1 MKLFRFFRDE
11 NFGIWGQITVVALV
25 VALLFLMIL
34 PVSPQVLDF
43 FLSLNI
49 LGSLIVLMAAVFVTD
64 PAQMTSFPSLVLL
77 STLFRMALN
86 VGSTRLI
93 LSHGE
98 GGKIIETFGYFV
110 TSGNFAVGII
120 IFLVLMIIQF
130 FVVTKGSERVAE
142 VVARF
147 TLDALP
153 GKQMSIDADLRAGL
167 ITTEEAAHKRSE
179 VIRES
184 RIYGAMDGAMK
195 FIKGD
200 VLAMFCILFINILG
214 GFGIGVFQN
223 NLSMAESIR
232 KYSLLTMGE
241 GLVAII
247 PALFVS
253 LASGFMVT
261 RVSDPEGKKSLGAQ
275 VGADIFSKPRALL
288 IVAVVAGLMAFVPG
302 FPRSLFL
309 FLFLGFGA
317 FAGVL
322 IFVARIREKT
332 RDQQWAHQRPTQ
344 GVVTPFLLEFGSDLY
359 EQIVRSESWQHGFD
373 VIYPQLKVHLSHETG
388 IPMPDI
394 QIIANRGLKPDHF
407 AIKFFEI
414 KIIQKNLSQLV
425 QGQLRSAQELLLRNI
440 ADELIAHA
448 SLFVGIQQVKDL
460 LTQTEIHYPDL
471 VSEVVPRMITLTK
484 LTDVVKRLVDEGVSI
499 KDFRLLLEILAS
511 NRSEE
516 RDACDLAELVRMGM
530 KQALTQRFVKD
541 NQRITCFCL
550 DPEIEDEVSRHVQK
564 TGEGLYIH
572 LPPDRLTEIC
582 EAIKISYARHFAS
595 KRDVVILTEPS
606 VRRYLRKIIE
616 TDLPEVSVLSWQELE
631 PWVKPDVQDTISLS
645 LLECHPA
652 RPI

>member
-1 MKLFRFFRDE
+1 M
-11 NFGIWGQITVVALV
+11 VALV
-25 VALLFLMIL
+25 VAVLFLMIL
-34 PVSPQVLDF
+34 PVSPQVLDL

-93 LSHGE
+93 LSRGE

-110 TSGNFAVGII
+110 TSGNFAVGILV
-120 IFLVLMIIQF
+120 FLVLMIIQF

-200 VLAMFCILFINILG
+200 VMAAFCILFINILG
-214 GFGIGVFQN
+214 GFGIGVFQK
-223 NLSMAESIR
+223 NLSVAVVLK

-241 GLVAII
+241 GLVGII

-275 VGADIFSKPRALL
+275 VGTDIFSKPHALL
-288 IVAVVAGLMAFVPG
+288 IVAVVAVLMAFVPG

-309 FLFLGFGA
+309 ILSLGFGA
-317 FAGVL
+317 FALVL
-322 IFVARIREKT
+322 VFVEKSREKIKE
-332 RDQQWAHQRPTQ
+332 QPWAHLEASE
-344 GVVTPFLLEFGSDLY
+344 GMVTPFLLELGSDLY
-359 EQIVRSESWQHGFD
+359 EKIMRSESWQHSFD
-373 VIYPQLKVHLSHETG
+373 VIYPQLKAHLSHETG
-388 IPMPDI
+388 ISMPALKI
-394 QIIANRGLKPDHF
+394 TVNKSLKPNHF
-407 AIKFFEI
+407 VIKFFEI
-414 KIIQKNLSQLV
+414 KIVQKNLSQLV
-425 QGQLRSAQELLLRNI
+425 AGQLRSVQELLLRNI

-460 LTQTEIHYPDL
+460 LLQTEIHYPDL
-471 VSEVVPRMITLTK
+471 VSEVVPRLITLTK
-484 LTDVVKRLVDEGVSI
+484 LTDVVKRLVDEGLPI

-516 RDACDLAELVRMGM
+516 RDACDLTELVRMGM
-530 KQALTQRFVKD
+530 KQVLTQRFVKD
-541 NQRITCFCL
+541 NQQISCFCL
-550 DPEIEDEVSRHVQK
+550 DPEIEDEVSQHVQK
-564 TGEGLYIH
+564 TSEGLYIH
-572 LPPDRLTEIC
+572 LPPHRITEIC
-582 EAIKISYARHFAS
+582 EAVKISYARHFVS
-595 KRDVVILTEPS
+595 KRDVVILTSPS
-606 VRRYLRKIIE
+606 VRRFMRKIIE

-645 LLECHPA
+645 LLQCHPA